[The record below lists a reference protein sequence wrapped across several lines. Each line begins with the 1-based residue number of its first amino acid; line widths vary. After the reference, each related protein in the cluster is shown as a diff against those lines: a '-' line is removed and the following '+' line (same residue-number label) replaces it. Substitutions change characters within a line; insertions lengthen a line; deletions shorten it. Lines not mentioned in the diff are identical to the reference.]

1 VTPSPRDEAQRR
13 REAARRQRRDSARRQ
28 DEDGPAEDGEP
39 VVSDAVDGSSGDTLR
54 DTLRGAV
61 KVAAAGAAVGAA
73 AGAARAIAARDDD
86 GDDEAHGAGAEQAE
100 GEPPHQDAELTR
112 TEDGEA
118 AGPEPGEP
126 PDAPYAGDDGTT
138 PPASGSED
146 ASESAEREHE
156 PPAKRQ
162 DGSESLSGTTVE
174 ETTDILRR
182 AREQL
187 EALRGQ
193 EPESVSALE
202 RTATGWTTTFEVVEL
217 ARVPDSTDVMASYEV
232 VLDEDKNV
240 TRYARVRRYYRSQA
254 ERDGLA

>member
-1 VTPSPRDEAQRR
+1 VTPSPRDEAQSR
-13 REAARRQRRDSARRQ
+13 REAARRQRRDSAQ
-28 DEDGPAEDGEP
+28 SKDEDGPRRDEEP
-39 VVSDAVDGSSGDTLR
+39 VVSDAADGSSGDTLR

-73 AGAARAIAARDDD
+73 AGAARAIAARDDR
-86 GDDEAHGAGAEQAE
+86 GDDEAHGPDDEQAE
-100 GEPPHQDAELTR
+100 SEPPHEDAELAGSGDS
-112 TEDGEA
+112 EVA
-118 AGPEPGEP
+118 AGPEPGDP
-126 PDAPYAGDDGTT
+126 PEAPYEHEEDTT
-138 PPASGSED
+138 PPAGGSEG
-146 ASESAEREHE
+146 SESAERQPD
-156 PPAKRQ
+156 PPPKRPEE
-162 DGSESLSGTTVE
+162 SESLSGTTVE
-174 ETTDILRR
+174 ETTDVLRR

-187 EALRGQ
+187 QALRGQ